1 MKNWIFILLS
11 ILSFQACVDQDFDAP
26 PFGEILEEAP
36 EVTTTI
42 AELKAMH
49 VFGTFVTIEEDIVIR
64 GVISADDESGN
75 LFRRLVMQDETG
87 GIELNI
93 NGVELHN
100 SFPEGREIFIKC
112 KDLIMGDFAG
122 IIGIG
127 GAIGET
133 GGGDPRLDGI
143 EEILLD
149 QFIVKGS
156 TGNVVV
162 PESKTIDQ
170 LGPLDVSK
178 LVQIDNLEFEDS
190 ELGKAY
196 ADFQQNTNRFLETCD
211 GDEILIRTS
220 GFSNFFN
227 EEVPSGNGTLTGIY
241 TVFGDTKQMI
251 IRRPSEVAFNGP
263 RCDGSGGG
271 TGGGGGVDPVELPAA
286 TTTIADLKATH
297 SLGGFTTI
305 SSNDVLRAVVTA
317 DDRAGNFF
325 REIIIQ
331 DGSAGIELLVNE
343 RDLAAD
349 FGLEIG
355 REIAINLNGLIL
367 NDFAGNISLGGEIF
381 VNNSGNDQ
389 LGGIDPS
396 GIGTTIMIGE
406 GNNNVTP
413 TTTTIE
419 DLGDDDIHSLVT
431 LEGIQ
436 FADGNT
442 EVTYAD
448 VVNNFS
454 QNLDLED
461 CDGNSIIIR
470 SSNFADFADA
480 LTPSGNGSITAI
492 YSVFNGDKQLFIRDL
507 GDINMNANRCD
518 GTGGGGSGGGG
529 SGGVV
534 FSEDFQNAPVDQLVS
549 LQGWVN
555 FAEAGSQDRSWFI
568 ADFNDNSYAQVS
580 AFQST
585 DASNINWLISPAIEI
600 SNTASLS
607 FMMGQCHWVQDG
619 ISVLISDN
627 FNGDPTSATWVEVD
641 ANLPT
646 ADDDFW
652 AFVPS
657 GTIMLDDYFSS
668 GNVNIAFR
676 YEGSAPNDETTT
688 IILDDIV
695 ATN

>member
-64 GVISADDESGN
+64 GIISADDESGN
-75 LFRRLVMQDETG
+75 LFRRLVMQDQTG

-170 LGPLDVSK
+170 LGPQDVSK

-190 ELGKAY
+190 ELGKAF

-220 GFSNFFN
+220 GFSSFFN
-227 EEVPSGNGTLTGIY
+227 EELPGGNGTLTGIY

-251 IRRPSEVAFNGP
+251 VRRPSEVAFNGP

-271 TGGGGGVDPVELPAA
+271 TGGGGGVDPVELPTA

-305 SSNDVLRAVVTA
+305 SSNDVIRAVVTA
-317 DDRAGNFF
+317 DDRSGNFF

-367 NDFAGNISLGGEIF
+367 NDFAGNISLGGNVF

-389 LGGIDPS
+389 LGGIEPS
-396 GIGTTIMIGE
+396 EIGTAILIGE
-406 GNNNVTP
+406 GNMTVTP
-413 TTTTIE
+413 TLASID

-436 FADGNT
+436 FTDGNT
-442 EVTYAD
+442 GVTYAD

-470 SSNFADFADA
+470 SSNFAEFADA

-529 SGGVV
+529 NGEEAFSLNFDGQSSNQTLNISG
-534 FSEDFQNAPVDQLVS
+534 
-549 LQGWVN
+549 WTN
-555 FAEAGSQDRSWFI
+555 FAEEGSLDNSWFI
-568 ADFNDNSYAQVS
+568 NDFDGNTFGEVT

-585 DASNINWLISPAIEI
+585 DSNNISWLVTPAMEV
-600 SNTASLS
+600 SGTASIS
-607 FMMGQCHWVQDG
+607 FLMAQHHWVQDG
-619 ISVLISDN
+619 MTVLISDN
-627 FNGDPTSATWVEVD
+627 FTGDPTQADWEEVDCTLPTEAIDWYDWVESGEIHLD
-641 ANLPT
+641 EY
-646 ADDDFW
+646 FI
-652 AFVPS
+652 S
-657 GTIMLDDYFSS
+657 GTVHL
-668 GNVNIAFR
+668 GFR
-676 YEGSAPNDETTT
+676 YEGNSNNATTSYR
-688 IILDDIV
+688 IDDVV
-695 ATN
+695 AIK

>member
-1 MKNWIFILLS
+1 MKNWIIVLLS
-11 ILSFQACVDQDFDAP
+11 VLSFQACIDQEFDEP
-26 PFGEILEEAP
+26 PFLEILEDAP

-49 VFGTFVTIEEDIVIR
+49 VFGTFVTIEEDIVIK
-64 GVISADDESGN
+64 GTISADDESGN
-75 LFRRLVMQDETG
+75 LFRRIVMQDESG
-87 GIELNI
+87 AIELNI
-93 NGVELHN
+93 NAVELHN
-100 SFPEGREIFIKC
+100 FFPEGREIFIRC
-112 KDLIMGDFAG
+112 NGLVLGDFAG

-127 GAIGET
+127 GSIGMT
-133 GGGDPRLDGI
+133 GAGDPRLNGI
-143 EEILLD
+143 EESLID
-149 QFIVKGS
+149 QFIVRGT
-156 TGNVVV
+156 TGNEVV
-162 PESKTIDQ
+162 PELTTIDE

-178 LVQIDNLEFEDS
+178 LVQIENLEFEDS
-190 ELGKAY
+190 ELGKTF
-196 ADFQQNTNRFLETCD
+196 ADFQENTNRFLETCD

-227 EEVPSGNGTLTGIY
+227 EELPTGNGTLIGIY
-241 TVFGDTKQMI
+241 TVFNDTRQMI
-251 IRRPSEVAFNGP
+251 VRRPEEVAFAGP
-263 RCDGSGGG
+263 RCDGTGGG
-271 TGGGGGVDPVELPAA
+271 SGGGGVDPVDLPEA
-286 TTTIADLKATH
+286 TTTIAELKSTH
-297 SLGGFTTI
+297 SLGSFTTI
-305 SSNDVLRAVVTA
+305 NSNDVLRAVVTA

-367 NDFAGNISLGGEIF
+367 NDFAGNISLGGNIF
-381 VNNSGNDQ
+381 TNNSGTEQ
-389 LGGIDPS
+389 LGGIEPTE
-396 GIGTTIMIGE
+396 IGTSILIGDA
-406 GNNNVTP
+406 NMNVAP
-413 TTTTIE
+413 KSTTIE
-419 DLGDDDIHSLVT
+419 DLGDDDIHSLVR
-431 LEGIQ
+431 LDGIQ
-436 FADGNT
+436 FSDGNT
-442 EVTYAD
+442 GVTYAD

-461 CDGNSIIIR
+461 CEGNTIIIR

-480 LTPSGNGSITAI
+480 LTPDGNGSITAI
-492 YSVFNGDKQLFIRDL
+492 YSVFNDSKQLFIRDL
-507 GDINMNANRCD
+507 GDIDMNGSRCD
-518 GTGGGGSGGGG
+518 GTGGGGGSGGT
-529 SGGVV
+529 GGVV
-534 FSEDFQNAPVDQLVS
+534 FNEDFQNAPVDQLVD

-555 FAEAGSQDRSWFI
+555 FAEAGSQDNSWFI

-585 DASNINWLISPAIEI
+585 DASNINWLISPAVEI
-600 SNTASLS
+600 SSTASLS

-627 FNGDPTSATWVEVD
+627 FSGDPTTATWVEVN

-646 ADDDFW
+646 ANDDFW

-657 GTIMLDDYFSS
+657 GLIMLEDYFSS
-668 GNVNIAFR
+668 GEVNIAFR

-688 IILDDIV
+688 FILDDIV